1 MEFLVKGHYGKLDV
15 VEMGCRDTVVSLRAL
30 HEKQAKCALRVRP
43 EKRTK

>member
-30 HEKQAKCALRVRP
+30 HEKQAKRAPACMA
-43 EKRTK
+43 